1 MRVALVAGLM
11 LGVVAMHSFGHA
23 GHNGADHGQI
33 VVTAHSAHHGQ
44 VHDTESPS
52 AQNDSDPAS
61 LLSMLGLVVC
71 GAVIARFA
79 VECFRSAS
87 WSRLR
92 DLLIALEERFERVPS
107 QRWLPPP
114 RLEPTG
120 LQVNRIAS
128 LRI

>member
-1 MRVALVAGLM
+1 MRLALVAGLV
-11 LGVVAMHSFGHA
+11 LGVIAMHSFGHA
-23 GHNGADHGQI
+23 SHTEQHGEI

-44 VHDTESPS
+44 VHGTESLPAQDDSGPS
-52 AQNDSDPAS
+52 SF
-61 LLSMLGLVVC
+61 LSMLGLMVC

-79 VECFRSAS
+79 FECFRSAA

-92 DLLIALEERFERVPS
+92 NLLIALEERLERAPS

-114 RLEPTG
+114 RLQPTG
-120 LQVNRIAS
+120 LQVNRIAL